1 MTNAIRFLPSR
12 ITVFV
17 NRMNDLQQ
25 KEIEVLVNLVSD
37 MNQLIYLLNS
47 EILSNRM
54 NRIEI
59 EEIEEK
65 ENLRFILF
73 T

>member
-1 MTNAIRFLPSR
+1 
-12 ITVFV
+12 
-17 NRMNDLQQ
+17 MNDLQQ

-37 MNQLIYLLNS
+37 MNQSIYLLNS

-54 NRIEI
+54 NKIEN

-73 T
+73 TQIFLFNSNV

>member
-1 MTNAIRFLPSR
+1 
-12 ITVFV
+12 
-17 NRMNDLQQ
+17 MNDPQQ
-25 KEIEVLVNLVSD
+25 KEIEVLVNLTSH
-37 MNQLIYLLNS
+37 MNQSIYLLNS

-54 NRIEI
+54 NKTEN

>member
-1 MTNAIRFLPSR
+1 MTNSIRFLPSR

-25 KEIEVLVNLVSD
+25 KEIEVLVNLTSH
-37 MNQLIYLLNS
+37 MNQSIYLLNS

-54 NRIEI
+54 NKTEN

>member
-1 MTNAIRFLPSR
+1 
-12 ITVFV
+12 
-17 NRMNDLQQ
+17 MNDLQQ
-25 KEIEVLVNLVSD
+25 KEIEVLANLVSD
-37 MNQLIYLLNS
+37 MNQSIYLLNS

-54 NRIEI
+54 NRIEN

-73 T
+73 TQIFLFNSNV